1 MAYLG
6 RRGASAP
13 LTSADIP
20 DSSITT
26 AKIVD
31 GTVAEGDL
39 AFSTATQAELDA
51 QRTNSSITTLG
62 TVTAG
67 NLSNTAIVYPAGH
80 VIKTTLKGCSDGLT
94 LNNTREVLCTP
105 AQGIDDLSVT
115 AGNKLAI
122 WFMGGNHYTSTN
134 SPYYSTIIIRVT
146 DADGASQYETSVFGS
161 VGSDAR
167 FDAITAFAFHT
178 IAASTTSVDIQ
189 YGVRGNYISSGYYFY
204 LTPAHYDSGDAAG
217 MRFCV
222 QEIQS

>member
-1 MAYLG
+1 MTRARDMANLG
-6 RRGASAP
+6 S
-13 LTSADIP
+13 
-20 DSSITT
+20 
-26 AKIVD
+26 
-31 GTVAEGDL
+31 
-39 AFSTATQAELDA
+39 QAGSGLDA
-51 QRTNSSITTLG
+51 SDITSGVLPSGVTGGSGLTALG

-67 NLSNTAIVYPAGH
+67 NLANSSIVYPDGH
-80 VIKTTLKGCSDGLT
+80 VINTTFKGCSAGLT

-146 DADGASQYETSVFGS
+146 DAGGASQYETSVFAS

-178 IAASTTSVDIQ
+178 IASGTTSVDIQ
-189 YGVRGNYISSGYYFY
+189 YGVRSNYISGIYSYW
-204 LTPAHYDSGDAAG
+204 LVPAHADSGDPEG

-222 QEIQS
+222 QEIQA